1 MEQRTL
7 GQDLRVSA
15 LGLGCMG
22 MSHGYGPA
30 RDKQEMIKL
39 IRRAYDELGV
49 TFFDTAECY
58 GPYTNEKLVGE
69 ALEPMRNEVKI
80 ATKFGIALRDFK
92 QALDSRPETIRA
104 SVEGSLKRLCTDHID
119 LYYQHRVDKTT
130 APEEVA
136 ETIAQLMKE
145 GKVLHWG
152 MSEAGA
158 ETIRRAHKVCPLT
171 AIQSEYSM
179 FWQQPE
185 REIIPTLEELGIG
198 LVPFSPL
205 GKGFL
210 TGAVKR
216 DQTFGADDFRSKVP
230 RFEQENIAKN
240 MVLVDFVNEIA
251 QRKQCTPAQV
261 ALSWL
266 MAQKPWI
273 VAIPGSTS
281 WEHLTENFAASD
293 ITYTDEEMRE
303 INRRLSEITLSGH
316 RYNADSQKN
325 IDSGY

>member
-1 MEQRTL
+1 MKQRIL
-7 GQDLRVSA
+7 GKDLQVSA

-22 MSHGYGPA
+22 MSHGYGDA
-30 RDKQEMIKL
+30 RDKNAMIHL
-39 IRRAYDELGV
+39 IRRTHDELGV

-58 GPYTNEKLVGE
+58 GPFINEELVGE
-69 ALEPMRNEVKI
+69 ALQPIRNEVKI
-80 ATKFGIALRDFK
+80 ATKFGITLRDFK
-92 QALDSRPETIRA
+92 QTLDSSAATIRA
-104 SVEGSLKRLCTDHID
+104 SIEGSLKRLRTDHID
-119 LYYQHRVDKTT
+119 LYYQHRVDKNT

-136 ETIAQLMKE
+136 DTIAQLIKE

-152 MSEAGA
+152 MSEAGV
-158 ETIRRAHKVCPLT
+158 ETIRRAHAVCPLT
-171 AIQSEYSM
+171 AVQSEYSM
-179 FWQQPE
+179 FWQLPE

-216 DQTFGADDFRSKVP
+216 GQTFAANDFRSKVP
-230 RFEQENIAKN
+230 RFEAENIDKN
-240 MVLVDFVNEIA
+240 LVLVDFIKTIA
-251 QRKQCTPAQV
+251 ANKGCTPAQV
-261 ALSWL
+261 ALAWL

-281 WEHLTENFAASD
+281 WNHLQENFGAVNVELTTAELQD
-293 ITYTDEEMRE
+293 INDQ
-303 INRRLSEITLSGH
+303 LAQITLSGH
-316 RYNADSQKN
+316 RYNADSQKS

>member
-1 MEQRTL
+1 MKYRML
-7 GQDLRVSA
+7 GDGLEVSA
-15 LGLGCMG
+15 VGLGCMG
-22 MSHGYGPA
+22 FTHAYGLPSERQDAIKVIHAAVDAGY
-30 RDKQEMIKL
+30 
-39 IRRAYDELGV
+39 

-58 GPYTNEKLVGE
+58 GPFTNEELVGE
-69 ALEPMRNEVKI
+69 ALEPIRNEVKI
-80 ATKFGIALRDFK
+80 ATKFGITLRDFK
-92 QALDSRPETIRA
+92 QTLDSSATTIRA
-104 SVEGSLKRLCTDHID
+104 SVEGSLKRLRTDHID
-119 LYYQHRVDKTT
+119 LYYQHRVDKQT

-136 ETIAQLMKE
+136 DTIAQLMKE

-152 MSEAGA
+152 MSEAGVD
-158 ETIRRAHKVCPLT
+158 TIRRAHKVCPLT
-171 AIQSEYSM
+171 AVQSEYSM
-179 FWQQPE
+179 FWQLPE

-216 DQTFGADDFRSKVP
+216 GQTFAANDFRSKVP
-230 RFEQENIAKN
+230 RFEAENIDKN
-240 MVLVDFVNEIA
+240 MVLVDFVTEIA

-281 WEHLTENFAASD
+281 WKHLSENFGAAA
-293 ITYTDEEMRE
+293 ITYTDEEMRD
-303 INRRLSEITLSGH
+303 INLRLAQITLSGH
-316 RYNADSQKN
+316 RYNADSQKS

>member
-1 MEQRTL
+1 
-7 GQDLRVSA
+7 
-15 LGLGCMG
+15 
-22 MSHGYGPA
+22 
-30 RDKQEMIKL
+30 
-39 IRRAYDELGV
+39 
-49 TFFDTAECY
+49 
-58 GPYTNEKLVGE
+58 
-69 ALEPMRNEVKI
+69 
-80 ATKFGIALRDFK
+80 
-92 QALDSRPETIRA
+92 
-104 SVEGSLKRLCTDHID
+104 
-119 LYYQHRVDKTT
+119 
-130 APEEVA
+130 
-136 ETIAQLMKE
+136 
-145 GKVLHWG
+145 
-152 MSEAGA
+152 
-158 ETIRRAHKVCPLT
+158 
-171 AIQSEYSM
+171 M
-179 FWQQPE
+179 FWQLPE

-216 DQTFGADDFRSKVP
+216 GQTFGADDFRSKVP

-251 QRKQCTPAQV
+251 QHKQCTPAQV

-281 WEHLTENFAASD
+281 WGHLTENFAAAD
-293 ITYTDEEMRE
+293 TTYTDEEMRE